1 MLMNDAAEKL
11 KEVVDATTSCV
22 ELSVDKD
29 FDVTT
34 VVKINPKDPSM
45 ATVNNV
51 IKEKG
56 ERRGKAEKQLT
67 VTIDIDKKTHLFHVM
82 IVNVDKFNTNIL
94 FTATEENPIQKIEK
108 YLPNIINSTQN
119 ILLTQVTTKPE
130 KKVFVQR
137 NRDNNRGNRERK
149 YDGRKYEGRQT
160 RYSNF

>member
-1 MLMNDAAEKL
+1 MNDAAEKL

-67 VTIDIDKKTHLFHVM
+67 VTIDIDKKTNLFHVM

>member
-1 MLMNDAAEKL
+1 MLTNDAAVKL

-45 ATVNNV
+45 ATINNV

-67 VTIDIDKKTHLFHVM
+67 VTIDIDKKTNLFHVM

>member
-67 VTIDIDKKTHLFHVM
+67 VTIDIDKKTNLFHVM

-119 ILLTQVTTKPE
+119 ILLTQVTTKPG

>member
-34 VVKINPKDPSM
+34 LVKINPKDPSM

-67 VTIDIDKKTHLFHVM
+67 VTIDIDKKTNLFHVM

>member
-1 MLMNDAAEKL
+1 MLTNDAAVKL

-67 VTIDIDKKTHLFHVM
+67 VTIDIDKKTNLFHVM
-82 IVNVDKFNTNIL
+82 IVNIDKFNTNIL

-149 YDGRKYEGRQT
+149 YEGRKYEGRQT

>member
-1 MLMNDAAEKL
+1 MNDAAEKL

-67 VTIDIDKKTHLFHVM
+67 VTIDIDKKTNLFHVM
-82 IVNVDKFNTNIL
+82 IVNIDKFNTNIL

>member
-67 VTIDIDKKTHLFHVM
+67 VTIDIDKKTNLFHVM